1 MANIIRI
8 KRRTS
13 GSSGAPPSL
22 YNAELAFNEVDKV
35 LYYGFGTGGVGGT
48 AGTII
53 PIGGEGA
60 FLSLSGNSAVTIS
73 REFTFGSTVSLGSQA
88 TATTG
93 LYSDN
98 STRIATTEF
107 VKNQGYLTANQTIN
121 VYGDVTG
128 SGTTSITTT
137 LANSGVTAGT
147 YSKVTV
153 NAKGLVT
160 VGGSIVESDIP
171 TLSSAKISD
180 FDSAV
185 RNSRLDQ
192 MGSPTNAVT
201 LNSQKITN
209 LADPSNSQDAA
220 TKAYVDSTS
229 QGLDPKQSVRVATQA
244 DVTISAPGSSIDGV
258 SLSSGDRVLVKTQ
271 TTSAQNGIYV
281 FNGASS
287 AMTRALDANTEAKL
301 NGGAFFFVEDGTD
314 AANGYVLQKP
324 TGSYTLGSTA
334 LSFAQ
339 FSGAGQ
345 IAAGAGLTKSANT
358 LNVVGTSSRI
368 TVNADSVDIAA
379 TYVGQT
385 SITTLGT
392 ISTGNWNGTVI
403 DVAYGGTGT
412 TTLTGYLKGNG
423 TSAFTGISTI
433 PGSDINGD
441 IAGKAANVT
450 GTVAVSNGGTGATS
464 LTGILKGNGT
474 SALSAASAGT
484 DYLDPSSTVDG
495 GTF

>member
-13 GSSGAPPSL
+13 GSTGAPASL

-35 LYYGFGTGGVGGT
+35 LYYGYGTGGVGGT

-53 PIGGEGA
+53 PIAGEGA
-60 FLSLSGNSAVTIS
+60 FLSLTGNSAVTLS
-73 REFTFGSTVSLGSQA
+73 RPFTFGSTVSLGSQA

-98 STRIATTEF
+98 STRVATTEF

-121 VYGDVTG
+121 IYGDVTG

-160 VGGSIVESDIP
+160 VGASLTESDIP
-171 TLSSAKISD
+171 TLGSAKISD
-180 FDSAV
+180 FNSAV
-185 RNSRLDQ
+185 QNSRLDQ
-192 MGSPTNAVT
+192 MAAPSNNVT
-201 LNSQKITN
+201 LNSQRITN
-209 LADPSNSQDAA
+209 LADPVNSQDAA
-220 TKAYVDSTS
+220 TKAYVDATS
-229 QGLDPKQSVRVATQA
+229 QGLDPKQSVRVASQSN
-244 DVTISAPGSSIDGV
+244 VTLSSPGGSIDGV
-258 SLSSGDRVLVKTQ
+258 SLSSGDRVLVKSQ
-271 TTSAQNGIYV
+271 TTASENGIYV

-287 AMTRALDANTEAKL
+287 AMTRATDANTEAKL
-301 NGGAFFFVEDGTD
+301 NAGSFFFVEDGTD
-314 AANGYVLQKP
+314 ASNGYVLQKP
-324 TGSYTLGSTA
+324 AGSYTLGSTS

-339 FSGAGQ
+339 FSGTGQ
-345 IAAGAGLTKSANT
+345 ITAGAGLTKTGNT
-358 LNVVGTSSRI
+358 LNIGGTSNRI
-368 TVNADSVDIAA
+368 TVNADTVDIAA
-379 TYVGQT
+379 TYTGQT

-392 ISTGNWNGTVI
+392 IATGNWNGTVI
-403 DVAYGGTGT
+403 NVAYGGTGA

-423 TSAFTGISTI
+423 TSAFTGVSTI
-433 PGSDINGD
+433 PGADVNGD
-441 IAGKAANVT
+441 ISGKASNVT
-450 GTVAVSNGGTGATS
+450 GTVAVANGGTGATS

-484 DYLDPSSTVDG
+484 DYLDPNSTVDG